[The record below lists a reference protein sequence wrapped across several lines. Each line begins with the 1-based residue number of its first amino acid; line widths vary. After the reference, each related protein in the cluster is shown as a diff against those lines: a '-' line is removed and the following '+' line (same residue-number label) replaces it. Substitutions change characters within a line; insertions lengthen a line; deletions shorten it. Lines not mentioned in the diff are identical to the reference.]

1 MERIPQVTIL
11 TFGVLN
17 LVFAAVGLYMSV
29 ETFAHPGHL
38 SDSQTSPFLVE
49 AFYGMSALNLA
60 FVLAL
65 AVSGFL
71 LLRTGARAIT
81 FVNVVFVGEMVYF
94 IASLWPLRGPLGHS
108 MWEAYGIANVAT
120 MPQLIVG
127 YPLIALIA
135 LNVATHRLSRRGGR
149 VPDASRF
156 SEGG

>member
-1 MERIPQVTIL
+1 MERATQVTIL
-11 TFGVLN
+11 IFGVLN

-94 IASLWPLRGPLGHS
+94 IASLWPVRGPLGRS
-108 MWEAYGIANVAT
+108 MWQAYGIANVAT
-120 MPQLIVG
+120 TPQLIVG

-135 LNVATHRLSRRGGR
+135 LNVARHRLTKRDRR
-149 VPDASRF
+149 VPDAPSHMPH
-156 SEGG
+156 

>member
-1 MERIPQVTIL
+1 MEGATRVTIL
-11 TFGVLN
+11 IFGVLN

-81 FVNVVFVGEMVYF
+81 FVNVVFVGEIVYF
-94 IASLWPLRGPLGHS
+94 IASLWPVRGPLGHS

-120 MPQLIVG
+120 TPQLIVG

-135 LNVATHRLSRRGGR
+135 LNVARHHLRKRDSSI
-149 VPDASRF
+149 PDAPSDMPH
-156 SEGG
+156 